1 MALTL
6 EQNKGSLV
14 IEREAGAEL
23 VTNGSNGQ
31 SAVMNMEQ
39 LQNAIT
45 RSIATA
51 LATMSGELSFAK
63 V

>member
-23 VTNGSNGQ
+23 VVNGSKGQ
-31 SAVMNMEQ
+31 SAVVNMEQ

-45 RSIATA
+45 RCMENFEINID
-51 LATMSGELSFAK
+51 GELDFAK